1 MITFKEYIRLIEEND
16 RIEYDFI
23 TKTLT
28 IKSKEIEVE
37 VADDSKKRSRGL
49 MGREQLKNNKG
60 MLFILPR
67 IERASFWMKNTKIPL
82 SIAYIDPSCNIVEIH
97 ELQPDEDKPTL
108 SRSTNIAYA
117 LEVPKGWFDR
127 NKIEVGDLVQGLPKI
142 IQEDNMAGSG
152 GALGSGESF
161 GHGGDFGNSDFYA
174 TGYAG
179 IPYVMGSRR
188 RKRVVSKKKRKNKKH
203 K

>member
-16 RIEYDFI
+16 DFEQDYI
-23 TKTLT
+23 TKILT

-37 VADDSKKRSRGL
+37 IADNGEKRSRGL
-49 MGREQLKNNKG
+49 MHREQLKNNKG
-60 MLFILPR
+60 MLFILPKT
-67 IERASFWMKNTKIPL
+67 ERASFWMKNTKIPL
-82 SIAYIDPSCNIVEIH
+82 SIAYIDPSCNIIEIH
-97 ELQPDEDKPTL
+97 DLQPNRDKPTL

-127 NKIEVGDLVQGLPKI
+127 NKIEAGDLVQGLPKI
-142 IQEDNMAGSG
+142 IQEDNISGSG

-179 IPYVMGSRR
+179 IPYVMGNRR
-188 RKRVVSKKKRKNKKH
+188 RKRVASKKKRKNKKR
-203 K
+203 